1 MSLLKIATLAAVLST
16 SPAFSEDARDH
27 DVVGAWQPVTADTGY
42 ADWTVLVFNGE
53 GRFAALVAH
62 GLETLDAAGGSWML
76 AEDRGELV
84 LAFDNSQAE
93 EAPGTT
99 RYVQMLLL
107 GSELRP
113 YPGMAGRSPLAE
125 TAWRRVDG
133 GYGEQAS
140 R

>member
-1 MSLLKIATLAAVLST
+1 MSLLKFATLAAAILSAA
-16 SPAFSEDARDH
+16 SAFADDVRDH
-27 DVVGAWQPVTADTGY
+27 DVVGAWQPVPASY

-62 GLETLDAAGGSWML
+62 GTGTLDTAGGSWTL
-76 AEDRGELV
+76 AEDGGELV
-84 LAFDNSQAE
+84 LAFDNPATPD
-93 EAPGTT
+93 APGTA
-99 RYVQMLLL
+99 RYLQMLLL

-125 TAWRRVDG
+125 TVWRRVDVG
-133 GYGEQAS
+133 PGEQAS